1 MPANGNL
8 GDLTSFITKLSDFD
22 PIELFGLHPN
32 AMISSAII
40 ETNSFCSKMLSM
52 LPRSGGT

>member
-1 MPANGNL
+1 MPANSNL
-8 GDLTSFITKLSDFD
+8 ADLTNFITKLSDFD

-40 ETNSFCSKMLSM
+40 ETNSFC
-52 LPRSGGT
+52 